1 MNWEEVYI
9 YVHQSIN
16 SLYHSTPNYLLFTL
30 VIVLLVSGILVV
42 STRKIEHKGRKLGLI
57 MFIEYFILLYCITF
71 FLRPIQEKS
80 SFNFQLLWSYKAFN
94 DGVNAV
100 MAEKL
105 LNIVVFVPV
114 GLLIG
119 IAFKKTG
126 WLQVFIMTTM
136 LSVSIELMQF
146 LLRRGFAETD
156 DVLHNVAGSLVGFGI
171 YKTVIFVYE
180 RVTCLR

>member
-16 SLYHSTPNYLLFTL
+16 SLYHSIPIYLLFTL
-30 VIVLLVSGILVV
+30 VVVLLVSSILLL
-42 STRKIEHKGRKLGLI
+42 STRNIEHKGRKLGLI
-57 MFIEYFILLYCITF
+57 MLTDYCILLFCITF
-71 FLRPIQEKS
+71 FLRPTQES
-80 SFNFQLLWSYKAFN
+80 PSFNFHLFWSYQAFC
-94 DGVNAV
+94 DGLNAV
-100 MAEKL
+100 MAEKI
-105 LNIVVFVPV
+105 LNVAVFIPI

>member
-16 SLYHSTPNYLLFTL
+16 SLYHSIPNYLLFTL
-30 VIVLLVSGILVV
+30 VIVLLVSSILVF

-57 MFIEYFILLYCITF
+57 IIIEYSILLYCITF
-71 FLRPIQEKS
+71 FLRPIQDNS
-80 SFNFQLLWSYKAFN
+80 SFNFHLFWSYKAFS
-94 DGVNAV
+94 DGLNAV

-105 LNIVVFVPV
+105 LNVAVFVPI
-114 GLLIG
+114 GLLMG
-119 IAFKKTG
+119 MTFKKIG
-126 WLQVFIMTTM
+126 WLQVFLISTM

-156 DVLHNVAGSLVGFGI
+156 DVLHNVAGSLVGFSL
-171 YKTVIFVYE
+171 YKAINFVYK